1 MTHQHLN
8 LQLPGPPVPQASS
21 SGTAASVGPQPPSDS
36 AEPPEELGQGTARA
50 KAAATR
56 QSARLASIGADADN
70 NSVPQSNAARVTPLP
85 GAPAATAAATAAAK
99 PPSQQPTSKQ
109 PAPAST
115 PSAPSP
121 PNPPAAAPMQQTV
134 DVAALLS
141 RITQLKQEQAVRT
154 AQPIEL
160 LPKAPAPTLFALPE
174 EVERARA
181 AIIEAK
187 KDKPKVSLP
196 DVVPGFKANPLDT
209 DLRGFVLHA
218 PRRQWSASWVPT
230 LQPKHADAAA
240 HPNALDSNTELK
252 ASASLTEQ

>member
-56 QSARLASIGADADN
+56 QSARLASQHT
-70 NSVPQSNAARVTPLP
+70 QSNTPSWCTSSQSCSQSCSHSCSQTTKP
-85 GAPAATAAATAAAK
+85 AAK
-99 PPSQQPTSKQ
+99 PAAKQPTKQPALKQ

-121 PNPPAAAPMQQTV
+121 PNPPATAPMQQTV

-141 RITQLKQEQAVRT
+141 RIAQLEQEQA
-154 AQPIEL
+154 
-160 LPKAPAPTLFALPE
+160 APAPTLFASPE

-187 KDKPKVSLP
+187 KDEPKVSLP
-196 DVVPGFKANPLDT
+196 DVVPGFKANPLNT
-209 DLRGFVLHA
+209 DLRGFVLHT